1 MTIGFLCL
9 FQPKKAKA
17 KTKAPQALE
26 KRLEETHHFKEE
38 SRETEVKALLQ
49 QSKDGKSAT
58 GESLSD
64 TKEDEAIK
72 LAETDKEIVNSE
84 SKQGETLENLDT
96 GQGETKGL
104 AESVPDAELEA
115 KDCDII
121 KKVDITKDT
130 QNESCSTDVDS
141 GAIGEKSVI
150 RDSELEQ
157 TETSVFTEQ
166 ISEIVPDE
174 DGACSEG
181 KTERKDGAVG
191 KSKVV
196 YVEED
201 TKIEREEGAVGES
214 KVVCI
219 EEDTKTEGEEGAVSE
234 SKGVC
239 IEADT
244 KIEREE
250 GDVGESKGVCTE
262 EITKS
267 DSKNVQNVVEAS
279 PRLIADMNRPAVS
292 EQEEK
297 PHVIQ
302 QHLYP
307 DLRKDI
313 ERMKA
318 EEEQV
323 TVNVLK
329 LQTLFAFLK
338 SNKVAKIRNRYNQVP
353 HLTQDTNGKVT
364 NSQKTPQTRA
374 KRSALSQ
381 QVTTKHI

>member
-1 MTIGFLCL
+1 MHIRFFCL

-26 KRLEETHHFKEE
+26 KRLEETHPFKEE
-38 SRETEVKALLQ
+38 SRETEVKALVQ

-58 GESLSD
+58 GASSSD
-64 TKEDEAIK
+64 TKADEAIK

-84 SKQGETLENLDT
+84 SNQGETLENLDT
-96 GQGETKGL
+96 GQGESKGL
-104 AESVPDAELEA
+104 AESVPDAEMEA

-121 KKVDITKDT
+121 ETVDISKDT
-130 QNESCSTDVDS
+130 QKESFSTDVDS
-141 GAIGEKSVI
+141 GAIEEKAVI
-150 RDSELEQ
+150 PDSELEQ
-157 TETSVFTEQ
+157 AETSGFTEQ
-166 ISEIVPDE
+166 KSEIVPDE

-181 KTERKDGAVG
+181 KTEKEAGAMG
-191 KSKVV
+191 ESKGVCI
-196 YVEED
+196 EED
-201 TKIEREEGAVGES
+201 TKIEREESAVGES
-214 KVVCI
+214 KVVYVKEDSKI
-219 EEDTKTEGEEGAVSE
+219 EREECALSE

-239 IEADT
+239 IEEDT

-250 GDVGESKGVCTE
+250 GDVGESKVVCIE

-267 DSKNVQNVVEAS
+267 DSKNVQNVVEAAS
-279 PRLIADMNRPAVS
+279 RLITDMNRPAVS
-292 EQEEK
+292 EQEVK
-297 PHVIQ
+297 PHVMQ

-329 LQTLFAFLK
+329 LRTLVACLK
-338 SNKVAKIRNRYNQVP
+338 V
-353 HLTQDTNGKVT
+353 
-364 NSQKTPQTRA
+364 
-374 KRSALSQ
+374 
-381 QVTTKHI
+381 

>member
-1 MTIGFLCL
+1 MSFNEHGISV

-26 KRLEETHHFKEE
+26 KWLEETHPFTKE

-64 TKEDEAIK
+64 TKADEAIK
-72 LAETDKEIVNSE
+72 LAETDTEPVNSE

-96 GQGETKGL
+96 GQGESKGL

-121 KKVDITKDT
+121 ETVDITNDS
-130 QNESCSTDVDS
+130 QNGSFSTDVDS
-141 GAIGEKSVI
+141 GAIEEKTVI
-150 RDSELEQ
+150 WDSELEQ
-157 TETSVFTEQ
+157 TETSGFKEQ
-166 ISEIVPDE
+166 ISEIVHDE

-181 KTERKDGAVG
+181 KTERKDDAMGE
-191 KSKVV
+191 SKVV
-196 YVEED
+196 YV
-201 TKIEREEGAVGES
+201 
-214 KVVCI
+214 

-239 IEADT
+239 IEEDT

-250 GDVGESKGVCTE
+250 VAVGESKVVCVE

-267 DSKNVQNVVEAS
+267 DSKNDQNVVEAA
-279 PRLIADMNRPAVS
+279 PRLITDINRPAVL
-292 EQEEK
+292 EQEVK
-297 PHVIQ
+297 PHVMQ

-329 LQTLFAFLK
+329 L
-338 SNKVAKIRNRYNQVP
+338 
-353 HLTQDTNGKVT
+353 
-364 NSQKTPQTRA
+364 
-374 KRSALSQ
+374 
-381 QVTTKHI
+381 